1 MTADSLDNYNYEPAS
16 KQVSQEQR
24 KHYWA
29 VAIGLQAVD
38 NLTVSSYVRETAN
51 AYISGEKTLAETGQ
65 LIRSYH
71 RQNNV
76 SEVSEYAEAD
86 LVSQRIVELLARATF
101 YLAPRLLPQIHE
113 YLFQDLDK
121 AVYHP
126 GEFKNERMIK
136 QEEILNGDSVLYADP
151 LVYSMS
157 LTGAFNAE
165 AAKMYTT
172 FTEEEIK
179 GFCHTIA
186 FLWQVHPFYEGNTR
200 TIAVFSELY
209 LNFLGF
215 SVTNEPFEKHA
226 KYYRNALV
234 RAIYRNVSAGIFP
247 DESFLVT
254 FYKNVLN
261 LSQHALNND
270 ELMCTA
276 LFENP
281 RLLRNVEP
289 SKAFHQ

>member
-1 MTADSLDNYNYEPAS
+1 MTADSQDNYNYESAS
-16 KQVSQEQR
+16 EYISEEQR
-24 KHYWA
+24 RHYWA
-29 VAIGLQAVD
+29 VAMGLQAVD
-38 NLTVSSYVRETAN
+38 NLTVSSYVRERAN
-51 AYISGEKTLAETGQ
+51 AYISGETTLAETGQ

-71 RQNNV
+71 YQNNA
-76 SEVSEYAEAD
+76 SEHAEAD

-101 YLAPRLLPQIHE
+101 YLAPELLSHIHA

-121 AVYHP
+121 NVYHP
-126 GEFKNERMIK
+126 GEFKSERMIK
-136 QEEILNGDSVLYADP
+136 QEEVLNGDSVLYADP
-151 LVYSMS
+151 LVYNMS
-157 LTGAFNAE
+157 LTGAFSAE

-179 GFCHTIA
+179 GFCHTVA

-215 SVTNEPFEKHA
+215 RVTNEPFEKHA

-234 RAIYRNVSAGIFP
+234 RAIYRNAPAGIFP
-247 DESFLVT
+247 NESFLVA
-254 FYKNVLN
+254 FYKNALN
-261 LSQHALNND
+261 LSQQDLND
-270 ELMCTA
+270 SELMCPA

-281 RLLRNVEP
+281 SLLRNIDP
-289 SKAFHQ
+289 SKALHW

>member
-1 MTADSLDNYNYEPAS
+1 MTADSQDNYNYESAS
-16 KQVSQEQR
+16 EYISEEQR
-24 KHYWA
+24 RHYWA
-29 VAIGLQAVD
+29 VAMGLQAVD
-38 NLTVSSYVRETAN
+38 NLTVSSYVRERAN
-51 AYISGEKTLAETGQ
+51 AHISGETTLAETGQ

-71 RQNNV
+71 YQNNA
-76 SEVSEYAEAD
+76 SEHAEAD

-101 YLAPRLLPQIHE
+101 YLAPELLSHIHA

-121 AVYHP
+121 NVYHP
-126 GEFKNERMIK
+126 GEFKSERMIK
-136 QEEILNGDSVLYADP
+136 QEEVLNGDSVLYADP
-151 LVYSMS
+151 LVYNMS
-157 LTGAFNAE
+157 LTGAFSAE

-179 GFCHTIA
+179 GFCHTVA

-215 SVTNEPFEKHA
+215 RVANEPFEKHV

-234 RAIYRNVSAGIFP
+234 RAIYRNAPAGIFP
-247 DESFLVT
+247 NESFLVA
-254 FYKNVLN
+254 FYKNALN
-261 LSQHALNND
+261 LSQQDLND
-270 ELMCTA
+270 SELMCLA

-281 RLLRNVEP
+281 SLLRNIDP
-289 SKAFHQ
+289 SKALHW

>member
-1 MTADSLDNYNYEPAS
+1 MTADSQDNYNYEPAS
-16 KQVSQEQR
+16 EHISEEQR
-24 KHYWA
+24 RHYWA
-29 VAIGLQAVD
+29 VAMGLQAVD
-38 NLTVSSYVRETAN
+38 NLTVSSYVRERAN
-51 AYISGEKTLAETGQ
+51 AHISGETTLAETGQ

-71 RQNNV
+71 YQNNA
-76 SEVSEYAEAD
+76 SEHAEAD

-101 YLAPRLLPQIHE
+101 YLAPELLSHIHA

-121 AVYHP
+121 GVYHP
-126 GEFKNERMIK
+126 GEFKSERMIK
-136 QEEILNGDSVLYADP
+136 QEEVLNGDSVLYADP
-151 LVYSMS
+151 LVYNMS
-157 LTGAFNAE
+157 LTGAFSAE

-179 GFCHTIA
+179 GFCHTVA

-215 SVTNEPFEKHA
+215 RVANEPFEKHV

-234 RAIYRNVSAGIFP
+234 RAIYRNAPAGIFP
-247 DESFLVT
+247 NESFLVA
-254 FYKNVLN
+254 FYKNALN
-261 LSQHALNND
+261 LSQQDLND
-270 ELMCTA
+270 SELMCLA

-281 RLLRNVEP
+281 SLLRNIDP
-289 SKAFHQ
+289 SKALHW

>member
-1 MTADSLDNYNYEPAS
+1 MTADSQDNYNYESAS
-16 KQVSQEQR
+16 EYISEEQR
-24 KHYWA
+24 RHYWA
-29 VAIGLQAVD
+29 VAMGLQAVD
-38 NLTVSSYVRETAN
+38 NLTVSSYVRERAN
-51 AYISGEKTLAETGQ
+51 AHISGETTLAETGQ

-71 RQNNV
+71 YQNNA
-76 SEVSEYAEAD
+76 SEHAEAD

-101 YLAPRLLPQIHE
+101 YLAPELLSHIHA

-121 AVYHP
+121 NVYHP
-126 GEFKNERMIK
+126 GEFKSERMIK
-136 QEEILNGDSVLYADP
+136 QEEVLNGDSVLYADP
-151 LVYSMS
+151 LVYNMS
-157 LTGAFNAE
+157 LTGAFSAE

-179 GFCHTIA
+179 GFCHTVA

-215 SVTNEPFEKHA
+215 RVTNEPFEKHA

-234 RAIYRNVSAGIFP
+234 RAIYRNAPAGIFP
-247 DESFLVT
+247 NESFLVA
-254 FYKNVLN
+254 FYKNALN
-261 LSQHALNND
+261 LSQQDLND
-270 ELMCTA
+270 SELMCPA

-281 RLLRNVEP
+281 SLLRNIDP
-289 SKAFHQ
+289 SKALHW